1 MVQLNPE
8 IAKMLIQTAP
18 EIEARIDRFEK
29 ALFSGS
35 KRPKR
40 ELLEIISEG
49 FAFCAKHFN
58 AGMGINNPEQLS
70 RWATTWNDCSILL
83 GNYACSAP
91 TLLIESEMLPEFLRM
106 TAGRDYFFE
115 AALSYIDDKK
125 HKTLERLLQ
134 SGYEP
139 IMDDYRLGL
148 LCNTKDVTSC
158 PRDLFEP
165 FVVAGLKIAPSK
177 RGFREDLRSGE
188 IVFSLIGRYL
198 SCAQPA
204 PDNLAAFKN
213 NIFPLITSFFPK
225 ATADTTPTF
234 VQHGIA
240 AYPSAKALSITRLIM
255 QDCLAEPVLL
265 THLIRETG
273 HQYAHGNSYKRPFY
287 SDEIK
292 YSALPLRFFNHE
304 DYFQSILN
312 DTISDSLFFDSFP
325 RVAKSSFDYTK
336 QPGFVE
342 IQQQAS
348 RPMLEIVSKEPS
360 VALNAALILKLTPI
374 DNVMDALPGPEGKVA
389 QLLFL
394 KIWPHL
400 AEACE
405 TPSIDIEGVAAEVSE
420 CPLEDIIRYRQLF
433 DDLEERKAFPGKDIE
448 TFDAR
453 LLGDFKDLAKAKT
466 YLESLEIVDMAR
478 IKRYCQVVAGSSH
491 LNAPHADRF
500 IRQVSWKNEAM
511 RDQVFGGDLG
521 L

>member
-8 IAKMLIQTAP
+8 IAKMLIKTAP
-18 EIEARIDRFEK
+18 ELEARIDRFEK

-35 KRPKR
+35 RRPKR

-49 FAFCAKHFN
+49 FAFCAEHFK
-58 AGMGINNPEQLS
+58 AGMGIDNPEQLS
-70 RWATTWNDCSILL
+70 KWATTWNDCSILL

-91 TLLIESEMLPEFLRM
+91 TLLIESEMLGEFLQM

-115 AALSYIDDKK
+115 AALSYIDEKK

-165 FVVAGLKIAPSK
+165 FVMAGLKIAPSK

-188 IVFSLIGRYL
+188 VVFSLVGRYI

-204 PDNLAAFKN
+204 PDNLAAFKQ
-213 NIFPLITSFFPK
+213 NIFPLITAFFPK
-225 ATADTTPTF
+225 ATPDTFSTF
-234 VQHGIA
+234 VQHGIS
-240 AYPSAKALSITRLIM
+240 AYPSAKALGITRLIM
-255 QDCLAEPVLL
+255 QDCLADPILL
-265 THLIRETG
+265 TSLIRETS
-273 HQYAHGNSYKRPFY
+273 HYYAHGNSYQKPFF

-292 YSALPLRFFNHE
+292 YSALPLKFFNHE
-304 DYFQSILN
+304 AYFKSILN
-312 DTISDSLFFDSFP
+312 DSISDHLFFDSFP
-325 RVAKSSFDYTK
+325 RIAKSSFDYTK

-342 IQQQAS
+342 LQEQAAK
-348 RPMLEIVSKEPS
+348 PMLEIVSEPPS
-360 VALNAALILKLTPI
+360 IALNAALILKLTPI
-374 DNVMDALPGPEGKVA
+374 ENVMEAFAGPEGKVA
-389 QLLFL
+389 QLIFL
-394 KIWPHL
+394 KVWPHL
-400 AEACE
+400 AEASD
-405 TPSIDIEGVAAEVSE
+405 TPPIDIAEVAAEVSA
-420 CPLEDIIRYRQLF
+420 CPVEDLIYYRRLF
-433 DDLEERKAFPGKDIE
+433 DDLEQRKAFPGKDTE
-448 TFDAR
+448 TFDVS

-466 YLESLEIVDMAR
+466 YLESIEIGTMAT
-478 IKRYCQVVAGSSH
+478 IKKYCQVVAGSPH